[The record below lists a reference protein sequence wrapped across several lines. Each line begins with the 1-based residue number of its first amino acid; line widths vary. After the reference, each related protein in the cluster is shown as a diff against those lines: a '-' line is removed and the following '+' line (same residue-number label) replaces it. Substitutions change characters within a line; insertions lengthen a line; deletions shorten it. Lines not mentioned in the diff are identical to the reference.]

1 MLVNVKNER
10 ALSRQSRAK
19 SRIRQAEER
28 SFRARQRQ
36 LHRLG
41 RISKRSGFQQAEL
54 VTTQTSQ
61 SHPVFLGA
69 DTNPPAAIT
78 LPKREELQEM
88 TGAEKVEFYTENYL
102 KAHGEVSAQR
112 RSLIELRGG
121 EENLTDDDRDALENI
136 RDLVAATYEQLL
148 DT

>member
-1 MLVNVKNER
+1 MLDNVKNER
-10 ALSRQSRAK
+10 ALSRQLRAK

-41 RISKRSGFQQAEL
+41 RVSRRSGLQQTEL
-54 VTTQTSQ
+54 VAAQSSQ
-61 SHPVFLGA
+61 SHPVFLGT
-69 DTNPPAAIT
+69 DTNPPAVTT
-78 LPKREELQEM
+78 LPKQEEFQVM
-88 TGAEKVEFYTENYL
+88 TGADKVEFYMENYL
-102 KAHGEVSAQR
+102 KAHRELSVQR
-112 RSLIELRGG
+112 RLLIELRGS